1 MLPPFIGSIGGCVM
15 RSISSVPGRTRIVSS
30 EAWIALGE
38 SIDRQ
43 DQPADPVQEDALV
56 YSFYA
61 LLDDVELR
69 EVFDSLNVA
78 VNGSD

>member
-1 MLPPFIGSIGGCVM
+1 M
-15 RSISSVPGRTRIVSS
+15 RTVSSVPGRARTSSS
-30 EAWIALGE
+30 ESWIPSDEA
-38 SIDRQ
+38 IDRQ
-43 DQPADPVQEDALV
+43 DQPADPVQEDALA

-69 EVFDSLNVA
+69 EVFGSLNVA